1 MIKKTLQLSYTDKW
15 DKRISWAIM
24 WSFTAPTINWII
36 KTSFVIS
43 GGLWSLVS
51 LITGASILLAW
62 LLCLKEILR
71 RSGKLLLI
79 SYAIFILLYTWSIL
93 LCTLREEGINLV
105 IESAIMT
112 FLKYLPVGVYIVS
125 VYNKKILYDTI
136 IKYSNITFVL
146 LLFRVL
152 TNFGIIHSE
161 KEAIEYSMSFGY
173 IIILPTLL
181 HLNEFY
187 NTKKRLYLFLAILE
201 IIAIIVWASRGV
213 LLSLGAFFLYKT
225 LVSNNN
231 IISKILT
238 ITLIIIIGL
247 IISIYGNQILI
258 NSINTLEKVGIESRT
273 LNMIESNNIDND
285 SGRYNLFRI
294 SYDMITMKP
303 LLGWGLGGEYYQ
315 IAKEI
320 NQSIPDMGCT
330 SHNGILQVMVQFGL
344 IGGIIISL
352 LVIIPIFGVNRI
364 KNFYS
369 KNIIEIYYCAYA
381 IPALTIS
388 SGFFIQPA
396 IAIFIFMFYFGNN
409 LNNH

>member
-105 IESAIMT
+105 IESARMT
-112 FLKYLPVGVYIVS
+112 FLQYLPVGVYIVS

-187 NTKKRLYLFLAILE
+187 NTKKRLYLFLAILT
-201 IIAIIVWASRGV
+201 
-213 LLSLGAFFLYKT
+213 F
-225 LVSNNN
+225 
-231 IISKILT
+231 
-238 ITLIIIIGL
+238 
-247 IISIYGNQILI
+247 
-258 NSINTLEKVGIESRT
+258 
-273 LNMIESNNIDND
+273 
-285 SGRYNLFRI
+285 
-294 SYDMITMKP
+294 
-303 LLGWGLGGEYYQ
+303 
-315 IAKEI
+315 
-320 NQSIPDMGCT
+320 
-330 SHNGILQVMVQFGL
+330 
-344 IGGIIISL
+344 
-352 LVIIPIFGVNRI
+352 
-364 KNFYS
+364 
-369 KNIIEIYYCAYA
+369 
-381 IPALTIS
+381 
-388 SGFFIQPA
+388 
-396 IAIFIFMFYFGNN
+396 
-409 LNNH
+409 